1 MKLEG
6 KKGSAQ
12 YPEPEIQSRLVK
24 LREPCVMVIFG
35 ANGDLTRRMLM
46 PALFYL
52 EQEGC
57 LPDQFAIVGC
67 SRTAFSREE
76 FQDQVLKAVQASG
89 PWDPKQREA
98 WKDFSSRI
106 FYLSGNVA
114 DAQICQKLVDL
125 LSSLDGKLGTQG
137 NRIYYLATAPSLY
150 VPIIETIGCT
160 GPLQRRG
167 REKGWSRIVVEKP
180 FGRDLQTAR
189 ELNRVLSRVFNEREI
204 YRIDHYLGKHTV
216 QNILVF
222 RFANAIFEPIWNRHY
237 IDHIQISVAEDLGV
251 DRRAVY
257 YEEAGV
263 IRDMFQNHL
272 LQLLALTTMEPPSS
286 FSADA
291 VRDEKLKV
299 LQAIR
304 PFHPEE
310 VDLYAVRGQYGP
322 GQIQGEMVKGY
333 REEERVA
340 KDSPRETFAAV
351 KLRVDNW
358 RWQGVPFYL
367 RSGKRMAKKE
377 TEIAIQFKK
386 APQLLFK
393 TIESPPKADEMRPNV
408 LVLRIQPNEG
418 ISLQFEAK
426 YPGTMIR
433 TQPVKMEFHYQAS
446 FGTLRPPTAYEHLLL
461 DCLSG
466 DQTLFNRAD
475 EVEIAWSLVMPFL
488 NVWEAKRPLD
498 FPNYR
503 AGEWGPKAADELI
516 AKDGF
521 SWRISQ

>member
-1 MKLEG
+1 MELED
-6 KKGSAQ
+6 KKGSTQ
-12 YPEPEIQSRLVK
+12 YPEEIQSRLVK
-24 LREPCVMVIFG
+24 LKEPCVMVIFG

-57 LPDQFAIVGC
+57 LPDQFTIVGC
-67 SRTAFSREE
+67 SRTAFSQEE
-76 FQDQVLKAVQASG
+76 FQDQMLKAVQASG
-89 PWDPKQREA
+89 PWDQKQRET
-98 WKDFSSRI
+98 WKDFSKRI

-114 DAQICQKLVDL
+114 DPQICQKLVDL
-125 LSSLDGKLGTQG
+125 LSSLDEKLDTQG

-150 VPIIETIGCT
+150 IPIIETIGCT
-160 GPLQRRG
+160 PPLQRRG
-167 REKGWSRIVVEKP
+167 RKRGWSRIVVEKP

-189 ELNRVLSRVFNEREI
+189 ELNTVLSLVFNEKEI

-237 IDHIQISVAEDLGV
+237 IDHVQISVAEDLGV
-251 DRRAVY
+251 GRRAAY

-272 LQLLALTTMEPPSS
+272 LQLLALTTMEPPPS

-291 VRDEKLKV
+291 VRNEKLKV
-299 LQAIR
+299 LQSIH
-304 PFHPEE
+304 PFHLED

-322 GQIQGEMVKGY
+322 GQVKGEMVKGY
-333 REEERVA
+333 REEGRVA

-367 RSGKRMAKKE
+367 RSGKRMARKV
-377 TEIAIQFKK
+377 TEIAVQFKK

-393 TIESPPKADEMRPNV
+393 TIESDEMQPNV

-426 YPGTMIR
+426 YPGTIIR
-433 TQPVKMEFHYQAS
+433 TQPVKMEFHYQTS
-446 FGTLRPPTAYEHLLL
+446 LGTLRPPTAYEHLLL

-475 EVEIAWSLVMPFL
+475 EVEMAWSLVMPIL
-488 NVWEAKRPLD
+488 NVWEAKKPLD
-498 FPNYR
+498 FPNYK

-516 AKDGF
+516 ARDGF
-521 SWRISQ
+521 LWRIPQC